1 MILALLTILSI
12 LLKTLPS
19 LDNETAL
26 ELLLVSGYI
35 GHLLYSA
42 FFLWRL
48 NVGISQRLT
57 LLSSLKI
64 HSLSQ
69 LQLSPPYRWLSNL
82 HQSDSN
88 FILESQTQISNYLW
102 EICTRWTISIS
113 NSICSKL
120 KARGS
125 PANLLLLLNF
135 QVFCFLMRKMKYCK
149 LWHPHR
155 ALSYYY
161 YWVSLSFQLP
171 WSST

>member
-1 MILALLTILSI
+1 MR
-12 LLKTLPS
+12 
-19 LDNETAL
+19 
-26 ELLLVSGYI
+26 LLLNFCYFLATSAISYT
-35 GHLLYSA
+35 HSA

-48 NVGISQRLT
+48 NVGISYRLIV
-57 LLSSLKI
+57 LSSLKF

-69 LQLSPPYRWLSNL
+69 LQLSPPYRGLSNL
-82 HQSDSN
+82 HHSDPN
-88 FILESQTQISNYLW
+88 FILESQTQISNYLL

-120 KARGS
+120 KARWS

-135 QVFCFLMRKMKYCK
+135 QLMRKIKYYK
-149 LWHPHR
+149 LWYPHR

-161 YWVSLSFQLP
+161 YWVSPSFHLP